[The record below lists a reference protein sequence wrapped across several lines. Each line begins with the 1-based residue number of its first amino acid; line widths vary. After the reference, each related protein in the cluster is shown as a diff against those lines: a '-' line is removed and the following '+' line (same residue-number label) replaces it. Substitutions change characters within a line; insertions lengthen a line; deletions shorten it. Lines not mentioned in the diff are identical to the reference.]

1 MISFNIK
8 CNHICT
14 SYQDLKDRH
23 VITGLVIMQPK
34 LRIYV
39 KTTLIIILC
48 SSWRLLWP
56 WQRLPWL
63 SSRLPSWQ
71 QPPPSAS

>member
-1 MISFNIK
+1 MISFSIK

-48 SSWRLLWP
+48 SS
-56 WQRLPWL
+56 
-63 SSRLPSWQ
+63 
-71 QPPPSAS
+71 